1 MVKMEYY
8 CILPKSS
15 LPFSLWSE
23 PRSSRFQ
30 NDLPPNLP
38 QNCKCTGI
46 IYSMTSRARWCSP
59 MTSFTASNSL
69 NHGASSWS
77 EDHLSNG
84 NIVSEGASE
93 KDLPQKLG
101 TDELKSL
108 LLDSERSKLLKKLS
122 EANQYNRFLKRQL
135 QIKDDVLVS
144 LNNEVALLELES
156 QPFHSKPHAL
166 ENGSE
171 WESSSHPPAEIFLV
185 ESLKHAESLKP
196 VVSYPKKGSCKLWLS
211 AGLLAAGEKVALVNL
226 AEEVANSVVQPG
238 SRKINGK
245 YIQSHLL
252 SRLQAVHERLK
263 EKIKDA
269 NSLKFEEVTLVWIGM
284 AESVQVMGSFDG
296 WSQGEEMSPEYSGN
310 YSRFSATLKLRPGR
324 YEVKFL
330 VDGEWLLSPE
340 LPTIN
345 FSFSLSSEK
354 KSGYDMFYETF
365 HGGNISIQYLIS
377 ADVTRGYLH
386 KALSATLELIVEH
399 DKASLIQAPISPELT
414 SFFITQDTQKH
425 QLLPE
430 LSSGRF
436 QVTGN
441 ISTHCSLSE
450 PLSGELIVEASAVP
464 IRSID
469 ILLLRVESILTGER
483 IISDTSVVQITQARI
498 VADGDV
504 CRSMTL
510 PIYVMLPRLLV
521 CPTVLNG

>member
-156 QPFHSKPHAL
+156 Q
-166 ENGSE
+166 
-171 WESSSHPPAEIFLV
+171 
-185 ESLKHAESLKP
+185 
-196 VVSYPKKGSCKLWLS
+196 
-211 AGLLAAGEKVALVNL
+211 ALVNL

-340 LPTIN
+340 LPTVGEGMLKN
-345 FSFSLSSEK
+345 NL
-354 KSGYDMFYETF
+354 
-365 HGGNISIQYLIS
+365 
-377 ADVTRGYLH
+377 
-386 KALSATLELIVEH
+386 LIVE
-399 DKASLIQAPISPELT
+399 
-414 SFFITQDTQKH
+414 
-425 QLLPE
+425 
-430 LSSGRF
+430 
-436 QVTGN
+436 
-441 ISTHCSLSE
+441 
-450 PLSGELIVEASAVP
+450 
-464 IRSID
+464 
-469 ILLLRVESILTGER
+469 
-483 IISDTSVVQITQARI
+483 
-498 VADGDV
+498 
-504 CRSMTL
+504 
-510 PIYVMLPRLLV
+510 
-521 CPTVLNG
+521 